1 MKTYI
6 KLIKTFKFFD
16 AQKRVIDTNCK
27 CPIIILTKKDAIDG
41 TKQFLKLN
49 NYFGVNK
56 NQFCVVAQSNMPLVD
71 LDGRIIMSST
81 YQIQMSTGGTGALLE
96 AIANEEKVKSLI

>member
-1 MKTYI
+1 
-6 KLIKTFKFFD
+6 
-16 AQKRVIDTNCK
+16 
-27 CPIIILTKKDAIDG
+27 
-41 TKQFLKLN
+41 
-49 NYFGVNK
+49 
-56 NQFCVVAQSNMPLVD
+56 MPLVD